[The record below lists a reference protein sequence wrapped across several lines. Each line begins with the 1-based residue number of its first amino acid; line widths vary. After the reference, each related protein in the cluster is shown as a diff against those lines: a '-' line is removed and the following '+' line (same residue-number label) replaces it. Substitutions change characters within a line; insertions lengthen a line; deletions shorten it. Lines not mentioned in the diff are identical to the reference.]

1 MELGFLLKKIIG
13 FWLMPL
19 SLSVLFIVLGL
30 LLLWFS
36 KRQTMGKVFTSFGLA
51 LLLLF
56 SWQPV
61 ATQLLRPIEQTY
73 TGFNTQ
79 QQVDYVVVLGN
90 TGTSDPTVPKHSHL
104 SSSATARILE
114 GLRIAQ
120 AQPNSMLIV
129 SGYKGN
135 NSISCAQAY
144 ADFAIS
150 LDFDTSRIIKLEEPK
165 DTQEEAEA
173 VSRIIGDKSMAL
185 VTSASH
191 MPRAFNFF
199 KQQHLNATPAPTFYL
214 AKQSETSNF
223 KFESSGLL
231 KSERAIYEYIGLGWQ
246 WLKH

>member
-1 MELGFLLKKIIG
+1 MSLGFLLKQAIG

-19 SLSVLFIVLGL
+19 SLSTLLIGVGL

-36 KRQTMGKVFTSFGLA
+36 KRQTLGKVITTGGLT

-61 ATQLLRPIEQTY
+61 ATQLLRPIEQSY
-73 TGFNTQ
+73 AGFNILQ
-79 QQVDYVVVLGN
+79 PVEYVVVLGN
-90 TGTSDPTVPKHSHL
+90 LVESDKSVPQHSHL
-104 SSSATARILE
+104 SASATARILE
-114 GLRIAQ
+114 GLRIAN
-120 AQPNSMLIV
+120 AQPNSTLIV

-144 ADFAIS
+144 ADMAIRLGIDS
-150 LDFDTSRIIKLEEPK
+150 SRIIKLDEPK

-173 VSRIIGDKSMAL
+173 VSRIIGDKSMVL

-214 AKQSETSNF
+214 AKQSESINL

-231 KSERAIYEYIGLGWQ
+231 KSERAIYEYLGLLWQ
-246 WLKH
+246 WFKQ